1 MQRVAVQRGAHHFTR
16 AGVFTKRVDS
26 ARKKTRMG
34 GVHPVLELISERM
47 AADSVPGERTDGRRL
62 ALVIEG
68 GSSRGTYSSGMVLAL
83 DELGVTPAF
92 DAVYGS
98 SAGALNG
105 AWLLC
110 GRSSTGV
117 RTWWNPVVMRRI
129 INPLHT
135 LRGRAVIDLE
145 YLVHQVYSVLEP
157 MDFPAILANPV
168 TFHPLATDAD
178 TGESTDLHPFLDDVD
193 AIKIALA
200 ASSCMPVLAGPPIPM
215 AGRRFVD
222 AGVAE
227 PIPYRTALAQGAT
240 DVLVL
245 RTRRADELPV
255 RPPRVHDVVV
265 PRFLRRQAP
274 GAIPAWQDTYRRDV
288 EDEENLASD
297 PRILSVRPPA
307 GAPDVAVLERDP
319 EVLRKAVELGK
330 NAVLEVLDDLREAS

>member
-1 MQRVAVQRGAHHFTR
+1 
-16 AGVFTKRVDS
+16 
-26 ARKKTRMG
+26 MG

-47 AADSVPGERTDGRRL
+47 ATGSVPGERTDGRRL
-62 ALVIEG
+62 ALAIEG

-83 DELGVTPAF
+83 DELGITPAF

-178 TGESTDLHPFLDDVD
+178 TGEPTDLHPLLDDVD
-193 AIKIALA
+193 AIKVSLA

-227 PIPYRTALAQGAT
+227 PIPYRTALAQDAT

-245 RTRRADELPV
+245 RTRRADELPLP
-255 RPPRVHDVVV
+255 PPRAYDVVV

-274 GAIPAWQDTYRRDV
+274 GAIPAWRDTYRRDV
-288 EDEENLASD
+288 EDEEVLASD
-297 PRILSVRPPA
+297 PRILSIRPPA
-307 GAPDVAVLERDP
+307 GAPDVVALERDP
-319 EVLRKAVELGK
+319 EVLHKAVDLGK
-330 NAVLEVLDDLREAS
+330 SAVLDVLEGLREAC

>member
-1 MQRVAVQRGAHHFTR
+1 
-16 AGVFTKRVDS
+16 
-26 ARKKTRMG
+26 MG

-47 AADSVPGERTDGRRL
+47 ATGSVPGERADGRSL
-62 ALVIEG
+62 ALAVEG

-178 TGESTDLHPFLDDVD
+178 TGESTDLHPFLADVD
-193 AIKIALA
+193 AVKVALA

-227 PIPYRTALAQGAT
+227 PIPYRTALTQGAT

-288 EDEENLASD
+288 EDEEVLATD
-297 PRILSVRPPA
+297 PRILSIRPPA

-319 EVLRKAVELGK
+319 SVLRQAVDLGK
-330 NAVLEVLDDLREAS
+330 SAVLDVLESLREAS

>member
-1 MQRVAVQRGAHHFTR
+1 M
-16 AGVFTKRVDS
+16 
-26 ARKKTRMG
+26 
-34 GVHPVLELISERM
+34 HPVLELISERM
-47 AADSVPGERTDGRRL
+47 AAGSVPGERTDGRRL
-62 ALVIEG
+62 ALAIEG

-200 ASSCMPVLAGPPIPM
+200 ASSCMPVLAGPPIPLS
-215 AGRRFVD
+215 GRRFVD

-227 PIPYRTALAQGAT
+227 PIPYRTALLQNAT

-255 RPPRVHDVVV
+255 RPPRMHDVVV

-274 GAIPAWQDTYRRDV
+274 GAVPAWQDTYRRDV
-288 EDEENLASD
+288 EDEETLASD
-297 PRILSVRPPA
+297 PRILSIRPPV

-330 NAVLEVLDDLREAS
+330 SAVLDVLEEVREAS

>member
-1 MQRVAVQRGAHHFTR
+1 
-16 AGVFTKRVDS
+16 
-26 ARKKTRMG
+26 
-34 GVHPVLELISERM
+34 
-47 AADSVPGERTDGRRL
+47 
-62 ALVIEG
+62 
-68 GSSRGTYSSGMVLAL
+68 
-83 DELGVTPAF
+83 
-92 DAVYGS
+92 
-98 SAGALNG
+98 
-105 AWLLC
+105 
-110 GRSSTGV
+110 
-117 RTWWNPVVMRRI
+117 MRRI

-193 AIKIALA
+193 AVKVALA

-227 PIPYRTALAQGAT
+227 PIPFRTALAQDAT

-255 RPPRVHDVVV
+255 PPSRAYDVVV

-274 GAIPAWQDTYRRDV
+274 GTIPAWRDTYRHDV
-288 EDEENLASD
+288 EDEEILASD
-297 PRILSVRPPA
+297 PRILSIRPPT
-307 GAPDVAVLERDP
+307 GSPDVAVLERDP

-330 NAVLEVLDDLREAS
+330 SAVLDVLEGLREAS

>member
-1 MQRVAVQRGAHHFTR
+1 
-16 AGVFTKRVDS
+16 
-26 ARKKTRMG
+26 MG
-34 GVHPVLELISERM
+34 GVHPVLELISERL
-47 AADSVPGERTDGRRL
+47 ATGSVPGERTDGRRL
-62 ALVIEG
+62 ALAIEG

-178 TGESTDLHPFLDDVD
+178 TGESTDLHPFIDDVD
-193 AIKIALA
+193 AIKVALA
-200 ASSCMPVLAGPPIPM
+200 ASSCMPVLAGPPIPL

-227 PIPYRTALAQGAT
+227 PIPFRTALAQDAT

-245 RTRRADELPV
+245 RTRRMDELPV
-255 RPPRVHDVVV
+255 RPPRVQDVVV

-274 GAIPAWQDTYRRDV
+274 GTITAWHDTYRRDV
-288 EDEENLASD
+288 EDEEILATD
-297 PRILSVRPPA
+297 PRILSVRPPM

-319 EVLRKAVELGK
+319 EVLRKAVDLGK
-330 NAVLEVLDDLREAS
+330 SAVLDVLREAS

>member
-1 MQRVAVQRGAHHFTR
+1 M
-16 AGVFTKRVDS
+16 
-26 ARKKTRMG
+26 
-34 GVHPVLELISERM
+34 HPVLELITERL
-47 AADSVPGERTDGRRL
+47 ATGSGPGQRTDSRRL
-62 ALVIEG
+62 VLAIEG

-83 DELGVTPAF
+83 DELGATPAF

-110 GRSSTGV
+110 GRSQTGV
-117 RTWWNPVVMRRI
+117 RTWWNPTVMRRI

-168 TFHPLATDAD
+168 GFHPLATDAD
-178 TGESTDLHPFLDDVD
+178 TGESTDLHPFIDDVD
-193 AIKIALA
+193 AIKTALA
-200 ASSCMPVLAGPPIPM
+200 ASSCMPVLAGPPIVM
-215 AGRRFVD
+215 GGRRFVD

-227 PIPYRTALAQGAT
+227 PLPFRTALAQGAT

-245 RTRRADELPV
+245 RTRREDEIPLP
-255 RPPRVHDVVV
+255 PPRVQDVVV

-274 GAIPAWQDTYRRDV
+274 GTITAWREQYERDL
-288 EDEENLASD
+288 EDERLLRED
-297 PRILSVRPPA
+297 PRLVSVRPPA
-307 GAPDVAVLERDP
+307 GSPDVGALERDP
-319 EVLRKAVELGK
+319 AVLRRAVELGREAVYEALEVLRKA
-330 NAVLEVLDDLREAS
+330 S

>member
-1 MQRVAVQRGAHHFTR
+1 
-16 AGVFTKRVDS
+16 
-26 ARKKTRMG
+26 MG

-47 AADSVPGERTDGRRL
+47 AAGSVPGERTDDRRL
-62 ALVIEG
+62 ALVVEG
-68 GSSRGTYSSGMVLAL
+68 GSSRGTYSSGMALAL
-83 DELGVTPAF
+83 DELGVVPAF

-98 SAGALNG
+98 SAGALNA
-105 AWLLC
+105 AWLLSGC
-110 GRSSTGV
+110 SATGV

-178 TGESTDLHPFLDDVD
+178 TGESTDLHPFLTDVD
-193 AIKIALA
+193 AIKVALA
-200 ASSCMPVLAGPPIPM
+200 ASSCMPVLAGPPIPL

-227 PIPYRTALAQGAT
+227 PIPFRTALAQDAT

-245 RTRRADELPV
+245 RTRRADEVPM
-255 RPPRVHDVVV
+255 RPPRVQDVVV

-274 GAIPAWQDTYRRDV
+274 GTIEAWRDTFRRDV
-288 EDEENLASD
+288 EDEEILATD

-307 GAPDVAVLERDP
+307 GSPDIGSLERDP
-319 EVLRKAVELGK
+319 DVLRKAVELGK
-330 NAVLEVLDDLREAS
+330 SAVLDVLEGLREAS

>member
-1 MQRVAVQRGAHHFTR
+1 
-16 AGVFTKRVDS
+16 
-26 ARKKTRMG
+26 MG
-34 GVHPVLELISERM
+34 RVHPVLELISERM
-47 AADSVPGERTDGRRL
+47 AAGSVPGERTDGRRL
-62 ALVIEG
+62 ALAIEG

-110 GRSSTGV
+110 GRSATGV

-178 TGESTDLHPFLDDVD
+178 TGESTDLHPFLADVD
-193 AIKIALA
+193 AIKVALA

-227 PIPYRTALAQGAT
+227 PIPYRTALAQDAT

-245 RTRRADELPV
+245 RTRRADELPLP
-255 RPPRVHDVVV
+255 PPRVHDVVV

-274 GAIPAWQDTYRRDV
+274 GAIPAWRDTYRRDI
-288 EDEENLASD
+288 EDEEILSSD
-297 PRILSVRPPA
+297 PRILTVRPPV
-307 GAPDVAVLERDP
+307 GAPDVQVLERDP
-319 EVLRKAVELGK
+319 GVLRKAVDLGK
-330 NAVLEVLDDLREAS
+330 EAVLDVLEGLREAS

>member
-1 MQRVAVQRGAHHFTR
+1 
-16 AGVFTKRVDS
+16 
-26 ARKKTRMG
+26 
-34 GVHPVLELISERM
+34 VHPVLELITERL
-47 AADSVPGERTDGRRL
+47 ATGSVPGQRTDSRRL
-62 ALVIEG
+62 ALAIEG

-83 DELGVTPAF
+83 DELGATPAF

-110 GRSSTGV
+110 GRSQTGV
-117 RTWWNPVVMRRI
+117 RTWWNPTVMRRI

-168 TFHPLATDAD
+168 SFHPLATDAD
-178 TGESTDLHPFLDDVD
+178 TGESTDLYPFIDDVD
-193 AIKIALA
+193 AIKTALA
-200 ASSCMPVLAGPPIPM
+200 ASSCMPVLAGPPIAM
-215 AGRRFVD
+215 GGRRFVD

-227 PIPYRTALAQGAT
+227 PLPFRTALAQGAT

-245 RTRRADELPV
+245 RTRREDEIPV
-255 RPPRVHDVVV
+255 PPPRVQDVVV

-274 GAIPAWQDTYRRDV
+274 GTITAWREQYERDL
-288 EDEENLASD
+288 EDERLLRED
-297 PRILSVRPPA
+297 PRLVSVRPPA
-307 GAPDVAVLERDP
+307 GSPDVGALERDP
-319 EVLRKAVELGK
+319 AVLRRAVELGLE
-330 NAVLEVLDDLREAS
+330 AVYAALELLRKAS

>member
-1 MQRVAVQRGAHHFTR
+1 MER
-16 AGVFTKRVDS
+16 
-26 ARKKTRMG
+26 
-34 GVHPVLELISERM
+34 VHPVLELISERM
-47 AADSVPGERTDGRRL
+47 AAGSVPGERTDGRRL
-62 ALVIEG
+62 ALAIEG

-178 TGESTDLHPFLDDVD
+178 TGESTDLHPFLSDVD
-193 AIKIALA
+193 AIKVALA

-227 PIPYRTALAQGAT
+227 PIPYRTALAQDAT

-245 RTRRADELPV
+245 RTRRADELPLP
-255 RPPRVHDVVV
+255 PPRVHDVVV

-274 GAIPAWQDTYRRDV
+274 GAIPAWRDTYRRDV
-288 EDEENLASD
+288 EDEEVLATD
-297 PRILSVRPPA
+297 PRILSIRPPA
-307 GAPDVAVLERDP
+307 GSPDVQVLERDP

-330 NAVLEVLDDLREAS
+330 SAVLDVLDGLREAS

>member
-1 MQRVAVQRGAHHFTR
+1 M
-16 AGVFTKRVDS
+16 
-26 ARKKTRMG
+26 
-34 GVHPVLELISERM
+34 HPVLELITERL
-47 AADSVPGERTDGRRL
+47 ATGSVPGQRTDSRRL
-62 ALVIEG
+62 ALAIEG

-83 DELGVTPAF
+83 DELGATPAF

-110 GRSSTGV
+110 GRSQTGV
-117 RTWWNPVVMRRI
+117 RTWWNPTVMRRI

-168 TFHPLATDAD
+168 SFHPLATDAD
-178 TGESTDLHPFLDDVD
+178 TGESTDLYPFIDDVD
-193 AIKIALA
+193 AIKTALA
-200 ASSCMPVLAGPPIPM
+200 ASSCMPVLAGPPIAM
-215 AGRRFVD
+215 GGRRFVD

-227 PIPYRTALAQGAT
+227 PLPFRTALAQGAT

-245 RTRRADELPV
+245 RTRREDEIPV
-255 RPPRVHDVVV
+255 PPPRVQDVVV

-274 GAIPAWQDTYRRDV
+274 GTITAWREQYERDL
-288 EDEENLASD
+288 EDERLLRED
-297 PRILSVRPPA
+297 PRLVSVRPPA
-307 GAPDVAVLERDP
+307 GAPDVGALERDP
-319 EVLRKAVELGK
+319 AVLRRAVELGLE
-330 NAVLEVLDDLREAS
+330 AVYAALELLRKAS

>member
-1 MQRVAVQRGAHHFTR
+1 
-16 AGVFTKRVDS
+16 
-26 ARKKTRMG
+26 MG

-47 AADSVPGERTDGRRL
+47 AAGSVPGQRTDGRRL
-62 ALVIEG
+62 ALAIEG

-129 INPLHT
+129 INPLQA

-178 TGESTDLHPFLDDVD
+178 TGESTDLHPFLTDVD
-193 AIKIALA
+193 AIKVALA

-215 AGRRFVD
+215 SGRRFVD

-227 PIPYRTALAQGAT
+227 PIPYRTALAQDAT
-240 DVLVL
+240 DVVVL
-245 RTRRADELPV
+245 RTRRADELPLP
-255 RPPRVHDVVV
+255 PPRMHDVLV

-274 GAIPAWQDTYRRDV
+274 GAIPAWRDTYRRDV
-288 EDEENLASD
+288 EDEEFLATD
-297 PRILSVRPPA
+297 PRVLTIRPPA
-307 GAPDVAVLERDP
+307 GAPDVMVLERDP

-330 NAVLEVLDDLREAS
+330 SAVLDVLEGLREAS

>member
-1 MQRVAVQRGAHHFTR
+1 
-16 AGVFTKRVDS
+16 
-26 ARKKTRMG
+26 MG
-34 GVHPVLELISERM
+34 RVHPVLELISERL
-47 AADSVPGERTDGRRL
+47 AAGSVPGERADGRRL

-68 GSSRGTYSSGMVLAL
+68 GSSRGTYSSGMALAL

-193 AIKIALA
+193 AIKVALA

-227 PIPYRTALAQGAT
+227 PIPFRTALRQDAT
-240 DVLVL
+240 ELLVL
-245 RTRRADELPV
+245 RTRRADELPL

-274 GAIPAWQDTYRRDV
+274 GTIEAWRDTYRRDV
-288 EDEENLASD
+288 EDEEMLAAD

-307 GAPDVAVLERDP
+307 GAPDVVALERDP
-319 EVLRKAVELGK
+319 AVLRKAVDLGK
-330 NAVLEVLDDLREAS
+330 NAVLDVLDGLREAS

>member
-1 MQRVAVQRGAHHFTR
+1 
-16 AGVFTKRVDS
+16 
-26 ARKKTRMG
+26 MG

-47 AADSVPGERTDGRRL
+47 AAGSVPGERTDGRRL
-62 ALVIEG
+62 ALAIEG

-110 GRSSTGV
+110 GRSATGV

-193 AIKIALA
+193 AVKVALA

-255 RPPRVHDVVV
+255 RPPRMHDVVV

-288 EDEENLASD
+288 EDEETLTTD

-319 EVLRKAVELGK
+319 EVLRRAVDLGK
-330 NAVLEVLDDLREAS
+330 SAVLDVLDGLREAS

>member
-1 MQRVAVQRGAHHFTR
+1 M
-16 AGVFTKRVDS
+16 
-26 ARKKTRMG
+26 
-34 GVHPVLELISERM
+34 HPVLELITERL
-47 AADSVPGERTDGRRL
+47 ATGSVPGQRTDSRRL
-62 ALVIEG
+62 ALAIEG

-83 DELGVTPAF
+83 DELGATPAF

-110 GRSSTGV
+110 GRSQTGV
-117 RTWWNPVVMRRI
+117 RTWWNPIVMRRI

-168 TFHPLATDAD
+168 SFHPLATDAD
-178 TGESTDLHPFLDDVD
+178 TGESTDLYPFIDDVD
-193 AIKIALA
+193 AIKTALA
-200 ASSCMPVLAGPPIPM
+200 ASSCMPVLAGPPI
-215 AGRRFVD
+215 ARGGRRFVD

-227 PIPYRTALAQGAT
+227 PLPFRTALVQGAT

-245 RTRRADELPV
+245 RTRREDEIPV
-255 RPPRVHDVVV
+255 PPPRVQDVVV

-274 GAIPAWQDTYRRDV
+274 GTIKAWREQYERDL
-288 EDEENLASD
+288 EDERMLRED
-297 PRILSVRPPA
+297 PRLVSVRPPA
-307 GAPDVAVLERDP
+307 GSPDVGALERDP
-319 EVLRKAVELGK
+319 AVLRRAVELGLE
-330 NAVLEVLDDLREAS
+330 AVYAALELLRKAS

>member
-1 MQRVAVQRGAHHFTR
+1 MVR
-16 AGVFTKRVDS
+16 
-26 ARKKTRMG
+26 
-34 GVHPVLELISERM
+34 VHPVLELISERM
-47 AADSVPGERTDGRRL
+47 AASSVPGERTDGRRL
-62 ALVIEG
+62 ALAVEG

-193 AIKIALA
+193 AVKVALA

-227 PIPYRTALAQGAT
+227 PIPYRTALAQDAT

-245 RTRRADELPV
+245 RTRRADELPLP
-255 RPPRVHDVVV
+255 PPRAYDVVV

-274 GAIPAWQDTYRRDV
+274 GTIPAWRDTYRRDV
-288 EDEENLASD
+288 EDEEVLASD
-297 PRILSVRPPA
+297 PRILSIRPPV
-307 GAPDVAVLERDP
+307 GSPDVAVLERDP
-319 EVLRKAVELGK
+319 EVLRKAVDLGK
-330 NAVLEVLDDLREAS
+330 SAVLDVLEGLREAS

>member
-1 MQRVAVQRGAHHFTR
+1 MER
-16 AGVFTKRVDS
+16 
-26 ARKKTRMG
+26 
-34 GVHPVLELISERM
+34 VHPVLELIQERM
-47 AADSVPGERTDGRRL
+47 AAGSLPGERDDGRRL
-62 ALVIEG
+62 ALAIEG

-83 DELGVTPAF
+83 DELGVLPAF

-110 GRSSTGV
+110 GRSATGV

-178 TGESTDLHPFLDDVD
+178 TGESTDLHPFLADVD
-193 AIKIALA
+193 AVKVALA
-200 ASSCMPVLAGPPIPM
+200 ASSCMPVLAGPPISLG
-215 AGRRFVD
+215 GRRFVD
-222 AGVAE
+222 AGLAE
-227 PIPYRTALAQGAT
+227 PIPYRTALAQDAT

-245 RTRRADELPV
+245 RTRRADEMPV
-255 RPPRVHDVVV
+255 RPPLVQDVVV
-265 PRFLRRQAP
+265 PRVLRRQAP
-274 GAIPAWQDTYRRDV
+274 GAIEAWRATYRRDL
-288 EDEENLASD
+288 EDEEVLATD
-297 PRILSVRPPA
+297 PRLLSVRPPF
-307 GAPDVAVLERDP
+307 GAPDITTLERDP
-319 EVLRKAVELGK
+319 AVLRQAVELGK
-330 NAVLEVLDDLREAS
+330 DAVRDVLDDLRAAS